1 MFEFLRAWR
10 GLKVPVYLIFGSLFL
25 GALGYK
31 VIYPEEG
38 FLRLLYMTGIT
49 LTTVGYGDILGIDGN
64 PFAIIYTL
72 ILMIAGMGV
81 VLYSTSLVTAF
92 IIEGNL
98 KDAFSLERLRRRIEG
113 MNNHYIICGAGE
125 SGTHV
130 IREML
135 ASEESFVVVELSQEK
150 RDNLIGNFPGINII
164 LGDATSDSILEKA
177 GVAKAKGLIAALSS
191 DKDNL
196 YLTMSAK
203 IMHPKL
209 NIVAKAIEVGMSE
222 KLKRAGASK
231 VVSANLI
238 GGMRMA
244 SELLRPNVTT
254 FLDKLL
260 SGSDPTLRLEECL
273 VPSDSHIIGKTLKEI
288 DLYSECGVNVLGLAR
303 SNEEYVYNPNPVT
316 ALQRED
322 VLLYIG
328 SLKQEKRVDEFIAR
342 KE

>member
-1 MFEFLRAWR
+1 VFEFFRAWR
-10 GLKVPVYLIFGSLFL
+10 GLKVPVYLIFGSLFV

-31 VIYPEEG
+31 LIYPDVE

-64 PFAIIYTL
+64 PYAIVYTL

-98 KDAFSLERLRRRIEG
+98 KDAFSLERLRRRIQG
-113 MNNHYIICGAGE
+113 MNDHYIICGAGE

-135 ASEESFVVVELSQEK
+135 ASEQKFVVIESSKDK
-150 RDNLIGNFPGINII
+150 RDNLLSKFSGINIL
-164 LGDATSDSILEKA
+164 LGDATSDSMLEKA
-177 GVAKAKGLIAALSS
+177 GVDKAKGLIAALSN

-203 IMHPKL
+203 ILHPNL
-209 NIVAKAIEVGMSE
+209 TIVAKAIEVGMSE

-244 SELLRPNVTT
+244 SELLRPNVTS

-260 SGSDPTLRLEECL
+260 SGNDVTLRVEEC
-273 VPSDSHIIGKTLKEI
+273 VIPSDSHIIGMTLKEV
-288 DLYSECGVNVLGLAR
+288 DFYGQCGVNVLGLAR
-303 SNEEYVYNPNPVT
+303 SNEEYLYNPDPKT
-316 ALQRED
+316 ILRRED

-328 SLKQEKRVDEFIAR
+328 SLKQEEQVDQFVSR
-342 KE
+342 N